1 MSVALYELTGNY
13 TTVLSMIEDSDVP
26 SEAMIDTL
34 ESINDAIEVKAEG
47 IGKMLRMLDADI
59 EALKAEEKRLADRRK
74 TIENKQ
80 KQIKDYVR
88 YQLEVAGLT
97 EIKSPLITV
106 KVQNNPPAVEIVDRD
121 AIPRQFIKTTIVE
134 DVDKNAIKE
143 ALKNGEEVPGAV
155 LLQGK
160 SLRIR

>member
-1 MSVALYELTGNY
+1 MSVVLYELTSNY

-26 SEAMIDTL
+26 TEAMIDTL
-34 ESINDAIEVKAEG
+34 ESINDAIEVKVEG
-47 IGKMLRMLDADI
+47 IGKMLRMLDTDI

-88 YQLEVAGLT
+88 YQLELAGLT

-121 AIPRQFIKTTIVE
+121 AIPHQFIKTTIVE

-143 ALKNGEEVPGAV
+143 ALKNGEEVPGVV

-160 SLRIR
+160 SLRIK

>member
-13 TTVLSMIEDSDVP
+13 STVLSMIEDSDVP

-74 TIENKQ
+74 TIENK
-80 KQIKDYVR
+80 
-88 YQLEVAGLT
+88 
-97 EIKSPLITV
+97 
-106 KVQNNPPAVEIVDRD
+106 
-121 AIPRQFIKTTIVE
+121 
-134 DVDKNAIKE
+134 
-143 ALKNGEEVPGAV
+143 
-155 LLQGK
+155 
-160 SLRIR
+160 